1 MSKRKAF
8 ALRINEDILEAMQR
22 WADDELRSA
31 NGQIEYVLR
40 EALRKASRLPTD
52 KQQQGKTDTK

>member
-40 EALRKASRLPTD
+40 AALKKASRLPANKRD
-52 KQQQGKTDTK
+52 EKSRS